1 MLISCPSCAT
11 SYDLS
16 AASLGEGRS
25 VRCVRCQEV
34 WFATPSEAPPA
45 EAGTAI
51 AAVASAQYQRGAA
64 AAAPAPEPEAPVDEF
79 AADDDV
85 SDIDPNLAARA
96 AGRAHVEYDDPAAL
110 DADTPA
116 FGADDAAALEAHD
129 APPLAPGSGG
139 AASAALHKPGED
151 IESIA
156 ARRERRAMEKRGRR
170 RMGPRLA
177 TAIVVLLAVNAVL
190 LGWRTDVVRLM
201 PQTAALFA
209 AVGLPVN
216 LRGLDFVDVTSSI
229 ETSEGVPVLLVKGRI
244 ANISRQPRDVT
255 RLRFAVRNATGNDVY
270 AWTSL
275 PGRTVLAPGDSEP
288 FETRLASPPA
298 DGQAVTVR
306 FFTRRDLVGGA
317 R

>member
-1 MLISCPSCAT
+1 MLISCPNCAT
-11 SYDLS
+11 SYDVS

-34 WFATPSEAPPA
+34 WFATRSEAPPA
-45 EAGTAI
+45 RAGTAI
-51 AAVASAQYQRGAA
+51 AATASAQYQRGAA
-64 AAAPAPEPEAPVDEF
+64 AAAPEPEPEAPVDEF
-79 AADDDV
+79 AADDV
-85 SDIDPNLAARA
+85 SDVDPNLAARA
-96 AGRAHVEYDDPAAL
+96 ADRAHVEYDDPPPL
-110 DADTPA
+110 DDDTQA

-139 AASAALHKPGED
+139 AAFAALRKPGED

-156 ARRERRAMEKRGRR
+156 ARRERRATEKRGRR

-177 TAIVVLLAVNAVL
+177 TAIVVLLALNAVL

-216 LRGLDFVDVTSSI
+216 LRGLDFVDVTTSI

-244 ANISRQPRDVT
+244 ANITKQPREVT
-255 RLRFAVRNATGNDVY
+255 RLRFAVRNAAGNDVY

-275 PGRTVLAPGDSEP
+275 PGRAVLAPGDSEP

-298 DGQAVTVR
+298 DGQAVAVR